1 MSGYAFCNYVKFRK
15 PSGSSYVDTSY
26 YFQNFTINGTRSR
39 GGNTYTFAPFA
50 LSTGG
55 GEKGGDRS
63 SNVLGI
69 GASTVAGSTII
80 LNLFKQAVEERWLLV
95 VETVS
100 LNVSSLAD
108 DQLISEETWRVA
120 SYDMDTTAIKLRL
133 ISPLDAVQG
142 QVPNRRITEG
152 LVGALPTTG
161 NISIS

>member
-1 MSGYAFCNYVKFRK
+1 M
-15 PSGSSYVDTSY
+15 
-26 YFQNFTINGTRSR
+26 
-39 GGNTYTFAPFA
+39 
-50 LSTGG
+50 
-55 GEKGGDRS
+55 
-63 SNVLGI
+63 LGI